1 MSPTILREGP
11 YRFFFFSREE
21 PRMHVHVLSADG
33 EAKYWLEPRMQLAK
47 NYRLS
52 TSDLR
57 KIEGIIREHEQ
68 EIRDAWK
75 RHFGS

>member
-1 MSPTILREGP
+1 
-11 YRFFFFSREE
+11 
-21 PRMHVHVLSADG
+21 MHVHVLSADG
-33 EAKYWLEPRMQLAK
+33 EAKYWLEPRMELAK